1 MTFVKMTCEVNVDL
15 SDIPSDAI
23 AKEVH
28 LRDEVMSDLKE
39 HFREEIEEDVTLEKF
54 TDEDIAVELKR
65 RKVEGVGHSIRRI
78 YEAIADGRTRDAL
91 DEMHAAFDEEGLA
104 PPSTQLALSELL
116 SGRKGSSNVRN

>member
-1 MTFVKMTCEVNVDL
+1 MTFIKMTCEVSVDL
-15 SDIPSDAI
+15 SEIPNNI
-23 AKEVH
+23 LAKEIH
-28 LRDEVMSDLKE
+28 LRDEIMSDLKE

-54 TDEDIAVELKR
+54 TDEDIADELKR

-104 PPSTQLALSELL
+104 PPSTQLALAELL
-116 SGRKGSSNVRN
+116 SARKGSPNVRN